1 MMPVI
6 TDSSEVTEDR
16 AAEHFAAIYRDRL
29 AYCHSAGCWY
39 EYDGSIWRQHKTPL
53 AFHYSRE
60 LLRTLSQNLKSPGQF
75 QKTRFALGVEK
86 FAQADPIFSRT
97 SEHWNPDPYLL
108 GTPDGTV
115 DLRTGRLRTS
125 MPSDRIN
132 RATAVPP
139 SDGDCPVWLEFL
151 KSATGGDDELV
162 RFLQQIAGYSLTGL
176 TSEHALFFIY
186 GGGGNGKSVFI
197 DTLTRIA
204 GEYAQTAAMSTFERQ
219 DNSSIP
225 ADLAMLDGARLVT
238 ASETEEGRPWAEARI
253 KQMTGGDPITARFMR
268 QNFFTFTPRFKLVIV
283 GNHKPVLKSVD
294 DAMKRRF
301 NIIPFILKPQKP
313 DKNLSEKLQAEW
325 PAILAWMI
333 KGALDWQQNGLIRPR
348 SVTIATNKYF
358 AEQNILQQWM
368 DQFCE
373 CDLDNHHLTEPAKS
387 LFASYAKFLVD
398 YGENKTTMKAFSQAL
413 QREGFVNDRSKHGVF
428 YRHIRLNSNTHE
440 DY

>member
-1 MMPVI
+1 MTPTI
-6 TDSSEVTEDR
+6 TDASEITEDR
-16 AAEHFAAIYRDRL
+16 AAEYFARVYRDRL
-29 AYCHSAGCWY
+29 AYCHSVGAWY

-53 AFHYSRE
+53 AFHYARE
-60 LLRTLSQNLKSPGQF
+60 LMRDLSNNLKSPGQF
-75 QKTRFALGVEK
+75 QKTRFAMGVEK
-86 FAQADPIFSRT
+86 FAQADPIFSRV
-97 SEHWNPDPYLL
+97 SDHWNPDPYLL
-108 GTPDGTV
+108 GTPNGTV
-115 DLRTGRLRTS
+115 DLRTGRLRAS

-132 RATAVPP
+132 RATAIPP
-139 SDGDCPVWLEFL
+139 SDQGCPLWLGFL
-151 KSATGGDDELV
+151 HGATGGDHELM

-176 TSEHALFFIY
+176 TTEHALFFIY

-204 GEYAQTAAMSTFERQ
+204 GEYAQTAAMTTFERQ
-219 DNSSIP
+219 DNSGIP

-301 NIIPFILKPQKP
+301 NIIPFTIKPSKP
-313 DKNLSEKLQAEW
+313 DKELSKKLEGEW
-325 PAILAWMI
+325 PAILQWAI
-333 KGALDWQQNGLIRPR
+333 KGCLDWQENGLVRPT

-368 DQFCE
+368 DQYCE
-373 CDLDNHHLTEPAKS
+373 ADLDNPHITEPAKN
-387 LFASYAKFLVD
+387 LFASYAKFLAD

-413 QREGFVNDRSKHGVF
+413 QREGFTHDRSKHGVF
-428 YRHIRLNSNTHE
+428 YRQIRLRTNE
-440 DY
+440 DES

>member
-6 TDSSEVTEDR
+6 TDPTEVTEDR
-16 AAEHFAAIYRDRL
+16 AAEYFAEMYKDRL
-29 AYCHSAGCWY
+29 AYCHSAGSWY

-53 AFHYSRE
+53 AFHYARE
-60 LLRTLSQNLKSPGQF
+60 LLRQLSQNLKSPGQF
-75 QKTRFALGVEK
+75 QKTRFAMGVEK
-86 FAQADPIFSRT
+86 FAQADPVFSRT

-115 DLRTGRLRTS
+115 DLRTGRLRPS
-125 MPSDRIN
+125 MPSDKIN

-139 SDGDCPVWLEFL
+139 SGADCPVWKEFL
-151 KSATGGDDELV
+151 RSATGGDVELV

-204 GEYAQTAAMSTFERQ
+204 GEYAQTAAMATFERQ
-219 DNSSIP
+219 DNNSIP

-301 NIIPFILKPQKP
+301 NIIPFILKPQRP

-325 PAILAWMI
+325 PAILNWMI
-333 KGALDWQQNGLIRPR
+333 QGALDWQENGLIRPT

-368 DQFCE
+368 DQYCE
-373 CDLDNHHLTEPAKS
+373 ADLDNPHLTETAKS

-428 YRHIRLNSNTHE
+428 YRHIRLNGNSQS

>member
-1 MMPVI
+1 MTPVI
-6 TDSSEVTEDR
+6 HNASEVTEDR
-16 AAEHFAAIYRDRL
+16 AAEYFAQIYKDRL
-29 AYCHSAGCWY
+29 AYCHSAGSWY

-53 AFHYSRE
+53 AFHYARE
-60 LLRTLSQNLKSPGQF
+60 LMRDLSRNLASPGQF

-86 FAQADPIFSRT
+86 FAQADPVFSRT
-97 SEHWNPDPYLL
+97 SEHWNPDPFLL
-108 GTPDGTV
+108 GTPAGTV
-115 DLRTGRLRTS
+115 DLKTGRLRS
-125 MPSDRIN
+125 AIPSDKIN
-132 RATAVPP
+132 RSTATPP
-139 SDGDCPVWLEFL
+139 SNMGCPKWLSFL
-151 KSATGGDDELV
+151 HGATGGDHELV

-176 TSEHALFFIY
+176 TTEHALFFIY

-204 GEYAQTAAMSTFERQ
+204 GEYAQTAAMTTFERQ

-301 NIIPFILKPQKP
+301 NIIPFTIKPQKP
-313 DKNLSEKLQAEW
+313 DKELSKKLEAEYPGILQW
-325 PAILAWMI
+325 AIE
-333 KGALDWQQNGLIRPR
+333 GCLDWQKNGLIRPK

-358 AEQNILQQWM
+358 AEQNVLQQWM

-373 CDLDNHHLTEPAKS
+373 VDLDNSYLFEPAKS
-387 LFASYAKFLVD
+387 LFASYAKFLND

-413 QREGFVNDRSKHGVF
+413 QREGFVNDRSKHGVY
-428 YRHIRLNSNTHE
+428 YRHIRLKTALDESE
-440 DY
+440 

>member
-1 MMPVI
+1 M
-6 TDSSEVTEDR
+6 
-16 AAEHFAAIYRDRL
+16 
-29 AYCHSAGCWY
+29 GCPKW
-39 EYDGSIWRQHKTPL
+39 
-53 AFHYSRE
+53 
-60 LLRTLSQNLKSPGQF
+60 LS
-75 QKTRFALGVEK
+75 
-86 FAQADPIFSRT
+86 
-97 SEHWNPDPYLL
+97 
-108 GTPDGTV
+108 
-115 DLRTGRLRTS
+115 
-125 MPSDRIN
+125 
-132 RATAVPP
+132 
-139 SDGDCPVWLEFL
+139 FL
-151 KSATGGDDELV
+151 HGATGGDHELV

-176 TSEHALFFIY
+176 TTEHALFFIY

-204 GEYAQTAAMSTFERQ
+204 GEYAQTAAMTTFERQ

-301 NIIPFILKPQKP
+301 NIIPFTIKPQKP
-313 DKNLSEKLQAEW
+313 DKELSKKLEAEYPGILQW
-325 PAILAWMI
+325 AIE
-333 KGALDWQQNGLIRPR
+333 GCLDWQKNGLIRPK

-358 AEQNILQQWM
+358 AEQNVLQQWM

-373 CDLDNHHLTEPAKS
+373 VDLDNSYLFEPAKS
-387 LFASYAKFLVD
+387 LFASYAKFLND

-413 QREGFVNDRSKHGVF
+413 QREGFVNDRSKHGVY
-428 YRHIRLNSNTHE
+428 YRHIRLKTALDESE
-440 DY
+440 